1 MFAGGMSAVGDGM
14 QSGQAGVYRNG
25 SASYSFGTREAN
37 ASPRVDANGNTVNV
51 DSDIDAPQMTEAE
64 VRAAAV
70 KAANLAAIGAG
81 WTFAAQLLSLIAVT
95 IGAKLHRAHK
105 AVAIQS
111 TPPSYVTRS
120 NN

>member
-1 MFAGGMSAVGDGM
+1 MFAGGMSAVGDA
-14 QSGQAGVYRNG
+14 GQAGAFRNG

-37 ASPRVDANGNTVNV
+37 ATPRVDANGNTVNF
-51 DSDIDAPQMTEAE
+51 DGDIDAPQMTEAE

-105 AVAIQS
+105 AVAIQA